1 MNQTYS
7 LRSVD
12 LYITARIKEALMMQ
26 WHLLVVARPCLR
38 LGVVPRF
45 LLHERL
51 WEGASAR
58 ESIPAKKITK
68 GNQTFR
74 REGEARERYTKEN
87 LFLRGERKKG
97 RVRKPGE
104 RGAVH
109 SDGAQEQSNFIR
121 VDLDAGGRAHSH
133 MMCVM

>member
-1 MNQTYS
+1 M
-7 LRSVD
+7 
-12 LYITARIKEALMMQ
+12 
-26 WHLLVVARPCLR
+26 
-38 LGVVPRF
+38 G
-45 LLHERL
+45 
-51 WEGASAR
+51 GR

-68 GNQTFR
+68 GNQT
-74 REGEARERYTKEN
+74 ERYTKGN

-121 VDLDAGGRAHSH
+121 VDLDAERGYSD
-133 MMCVM
+133 V